1 MIGRAALLDYADD
14 VLDGTITLGSRAA
27 RTAALLA
34 RLALEDWLNEESAS
48 WSSASEKSPTVNS
61 KLVVLG
67 RNRGAEVGERVRRV
81 WHSLSRAVHHHAYEL
96 QPSPAEVRHLAGQ
109 VRTFCNISPGRSP
122 ANTTDAKEIEHQRG
136 KQEPD

>member
-1 MIGRAALLDYADD
+1 MTGRAELLDYADE
-14 VLDGTITLGSRAA
+14 VLDGTISLGPRTA

-48 WSSASEKSPTVNS
+48 WSCGQDEPPTTNS

-67 RNRGAEVGERVRRV
+67 RNRGVEVGERARRA

-96 QPSPAEVRHLAGQ
+96 QPSPR
-109 VRTFCNISPGRSP
+109 R
-122 ANTTDAKEIEHQRG
+122 
-136 KQEPD
+136 

>member
-1 MIGRAALLDYADD
+1 MTVRAALLEYADN
-14 VLDGTITLGSRAA
+14 VLDGSIALGPRAA

-48 WSSASEKSPTVNS
+48 WSSSSEKPPTMNS

-67 RNRGAEVGERVRRV
+67 RNRGAEVGERVRRA

-96 QPSPAEVRHLAGQ
+96 QPSVTEVRHLVGQ
-109 VRTFCNISPGRSP
+109 VRAFCCTNS
-122 ANTTDAKEIEHQRG
+122 TTAIE
-136 KQEPD
+136 